1 MASMRLPVIVLA
13 SALGF
18 GQNVESSLEVFNIES
33 GQRRVVHRAAEHFEA
48 PNWTPDGKTLI
59 FNGGG
64 RLWRIPVS
72 GGTPEHI
79 PAGNIRLNND
89 HGISFDGKWLI
100 LSGASEG
107 KPSRIFVMPVEGGT
121 PRLVTPNAPSY
132 WHGISPDG
140 GTLVYCAQR
149 NGEFDIYSIPFESGE
164 ETRLTDS
171 PGLDDGPE
179 FSPDGRWIYFNSVR
193 SGVMRIWR
201 MRRDGGGAEMV
212 SKGPP
217 SADWFAHPSPDG
229 KWIVYLSYDASVTGH
244 PANKEVT
251 LQLAK
256 PDGSD
261 PRVVVKLFG
270 GQGTINVPSWS
281 PDSREFAFVSYRLL
295 EKQKGPGWFGGVDPP
310 RALQ

>member
-1 MASMRLPVIVLA
+1 MRLIGLFAGFALA
-13 SALGF
+13 Q
-18 GQNVESSLEVFNIES
+18 GQTVESSLEILHLQTGE
-33 GQRRVVHRAAEHFEA
+33 RRVVHRAAEHFEA

-64 RLWRIPVS
+64 KLWRIPVA
-72 GGTPEHI
+72 GGKPEQI
-79 PAGNIRLNND
+79 PAGDVRANND
-89 HGISFDGKWLI
+89 HGISPDGKWLI
-100 LSGASEG
+100 VSGSSEG
-107 KPSRIFVMPVEGGT
+107 KPSRIFVLPIEGGT

-140 GTLVYCAQR
+140 KTLVYCAQR
-149 NGEFDIYSIPFESGE
+149 NGEFDIYSIPFEGGP
-164 ETRLTDS
+164 ETRLTDT

-193 SGVMRIWR
+193 SGLMRIWR
-201 MRRDGGGAEMV
+201 MRPDGSGAEMV

-229 KWIVYLSYDASVTGH
+229 KWIVYLSYDPSVTGH
-244 PANKEVT
+244 PPNKEVT
-251 LQLAK
+251 LQIAM

-295 EKQKGPGWFGGVDPP
+295 NEAPSK
-310 RALQ
+310 